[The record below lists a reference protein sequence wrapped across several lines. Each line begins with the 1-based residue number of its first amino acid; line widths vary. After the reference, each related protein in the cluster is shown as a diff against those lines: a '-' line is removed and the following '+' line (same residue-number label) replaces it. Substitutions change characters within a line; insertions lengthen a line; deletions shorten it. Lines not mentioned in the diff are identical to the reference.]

1 MQRNQCET
9 KERSKP
15 MGIEL
20 RMIPIDRI
28 QPNPFQPRGTFEKES
43 IRELADSMEDVNIIQ
58 PIIVRKL
65 GDVYQIIAGERRWR
79 AAKVAELK
87 ELPCIV
93 KDIAENRVLLES
105 VVENLHRKDLTDIER
120 ENVIHELWKS
130 GLFGTKEAL
139 AKAIGVPKERVLYD
153 IEAKE
158 FRDAEKVSM
167 DTSTRTIRG
176 TRGLPT
182 EERKAV
188 IEKVQAGEFKVSEV
202 DTISKILRAGSEPIK
217 EEILKR
223 KSRLSAKMA
232 ESIMTK
238 LSEEEEQKI
247 VVDEI
252 KRFRLTEDEVED
264 RVREIRRAKERGE
277 SPRKEMGVQEGTTY
291 TVGEYEC
298 PHCKKHYLIKCDG
311 KRDWV
316 E

>member
-1 MQRNQCET
+1 M
-9 KERSKP
+9 S
-15 MGIEL
+15 MEL
-20 RMIPIDRI
+20 RMIPIDKI
-28 QPNPFQPRGTFEKES
+28 QPSPFQPRETFEKES
-43 IRELADSMEDVNIIQ
+43 IRELADSIEDANIIQ
-58 PIIVRKL
+58 PIVVRKL

-79 AAKVAELK
+79 AAKVAGLK

-120 ENVIHELWKS
+120 ENAIHELWKS
-130 GLFGTKEAL
+130 GLFYTKEAL
-139 AKAIGVPKERVLYD
+139 GKAIGVPKERVLCD

-176 TRGLPT
+176 TRGLPI

-202 DTISKILRAGSEPIK
+202 DTISKILRSGSEPIK
-217 EEILKR
+217 EEILKP
-223 KSRLSAKMA
+223 KSRLNAKMA
-232 ESIMTK
+232 ESIMAK
-238 LSEEEEQKI
+238 LPEEEEQKI

-264 RVREIRRAKERGE
+264 RVREIHRAKELGM
-277 SPRKEMGVQEGTTY
+277 SLKKEMGVQEGTTY

-298 PHCKKHYLIKCDG
+298 PHCKKHYLIKCNG

>member
-1 MQRNQCET
+1 MN
-9 KERSKP
+9 
-15 MGIEL
+15 MEL
-20 RMIPIDRI
+20 KMIPIDKI
-28 QPNPFQPRGTFEKES
+28 QPNRFQPRETFEKES

-58 PIIVRKL
+58 PLVVRKL
-65 GDVYQIIAGERRWR
+65 GNGYQIIAGERRWR

-93 KDIAENRVLLES
+93 KDVAENRVLLES
-105 VVENLHRKDLTDIER
+105 LVENLHRKDLTDIER
-120 ENVIHELWKS
+120 ENAIHELWKS
-130 GLFGTKEAL
+130 NLFSTKEAL
-139 AKAIGVPKERVLYD
+139 AKAIGVSKERVLYD
-153 IEAKE
+153 TEAKE
-158 FRDAEKVSM
+158 FRDTEKVSM

-202 DTISKILRAGSEPIK
+202 DTVSKILRSSSKPIK
-217 EEILKR
+217 EEILKP
-223 KSRLSAKMA
+223 KSRLTTKMA

-238 LSEEEEQKI
+238 LPEEEEQKI

-264 RVREIRRAKERGE
+264 RVREIHRAKEMGK
-277 SPRKEMGVQEGTTY
+277 PLRKEMGVQEGTNY